1 MIKVSVSDVY
11 DLIEEAEMANV
22 KLETILIPALA
33 FAEFKEEFE
42 QWQVDNPVEMK
53 KFVGLRMVPHYPTV
67 AKYNSLADKIDAVIQ
82 FYTQVADAGVDVERV
97 VYNHFGIDRA
107 ELAME
112 QRLLKTN
119 MGKADAI
126 SK

>member
-1 MIKVSVSDVY
+1 MNVQVADVY
-11 DLIEEAEMANV
+11 DLIESAEDIGV
-22 KLETILIPALA
+22 KLETILIPGLSFAA
-33 FAEFKEEFE
+33 FKRELER
-42 QWQVDNPVEMK
+42 WQVDHPVEMK

-67 AKYNSLADKIDAVIQ
+67 SKYNSLADKIDAVIQ
-82 FYTQVADAGVDVERV
+82 FYAQVADDGVDVERA

-112 QRLLKTN
+112 QQILAAN

-126 SK
+126 NN